1 MAEISADAIRN
12 VKTEYVRAIIKET
25 PWERRSRIK
34 DLVSLE
40 RFILNDWVVHSYAG
54 AMRRHQIIGS
64 NSTGYRCIVEELAQ
78 CDWLPK
84 ERKAAIQRIYQDYL
98 EEIQT
103 QEQEDIERDRETR
116 LADRL
121 ADEEA
126 LKAWTEAGGL

>member
-12 VKTEYVRAIIKET
+12 VKTEYVRSIIKET

-40 RFILNDWVVHSYAG
+40 TFILRDIRGYA
-54 AMRRHQIIGS
+54 AALHRHQILRS
-64 NSTGYRCIVEELAQ
+64 HSTAYRCIVEELVQ
-78 CDWLPK
+78 CDWLPE
-84 ERKAAIQRIYQDYL
+84 ERKAAIQENYQAYL
-98 EEIQT
+98 EGIQT
-103 QEQEDIERDRETR
+103 QEQEDIERDRKTR

>member
-1 MAEISADAIRN
+1 MEEISADAIRN

-40 RFILNDWVVHSYAG
+40 RFILNDWVARSYG
-54 AMRRHQIIGS
+54 EAMHRQRIRS
-64 NSTGYRCIVEELAQ
+64 NSTAHRCIVEELAR
-78 CDWLPK
+78 CDWLPE
-84 ERKAAIQRIYQDYL
+84 ERKATIQRIYQAYL

>member
-1 MAEISADAIRN
+1 MEEISADAIRN

-40 RFILNDWVVHSYAG
+40 RFILHEIRGYA
-54 AMRRHQIIGS
+54 AALHRHQILRS
-64 NSTGYRCIVEELAQ
+64 HSTAYRCIVEELVQ
-78 CDWLPK
+78 CDWLPE
-84 ERKAAIQRIYQDYL
+84 ERKAAIQENYQAYL
-98 EEIQT
+98 EGIQT

>member
-1 MAEISADAIRN
+1 MEEISADTIRN
-12 VKTEYVRAIIKET
+12 VKTEYVRAIIKKT

-40 RFILNDWVVHSYAG
+40 RFILKGWVVHSYG
-54 AMRRHQIIGS
+54 EAMHRHLIRS
-64 NSTGYRCIVEELAQ
+64 NSTAHRCIVEELAQ
-78 CDWLPK
+78 CDWLLE
-84 ERKAAIQRIYQDYL
+84 ERKAAIQENYQAYL
-98 EEIQT
+98 EGIQT

>member
-40 RFILNDWVVHSYAG
+40 RFILNDWVARSYG
-54 AMRRHQIIGS
+54 EAMHRHRIRS
-64 NSTGYRCIVEELAQ
+64 NSTAHRCIVEELVQ
-78 CDWLPK
+78 CDWLLE
-84 ERKAAIQRIYQDYL
+84 ERKAAIQENYQAYL
-98 EEIQT
+98 EGIQT

>member
-1 MAEISADAIRN
+1 MGEISADTIRN
-12 VKTEYVRAIIKET
+12 VKTEYVRSIIKET

-34 DLVSLE
+34 YLVSLE
-40 RFILNDWVVHSYAG
+40 RFILNDWVARSYG
-54 AMRRHQIIGS
+54 EAMHRHRIRS
-64 NSTGYRCIVEELAQ
+64 NSTAHRCIVEELVQ
-78 CDWLPK
+78 CDWLPE
-84 ERKAAIQRIYQDYL
+84 ERKATIQRIYQAYL
-98 EEIQT
+98 EGIQT

>member
-40 RFILNDWVVHSYAG
+40 RFILNDWVARSYG
-54 AMRRHQIIGS
+54 EAMHRHRIRS
-64 NSTGYRCIVEELAQ
+64 NSTAHRCIVEELVR
-78 CDWLPK
+78 CDWLPE
-84 ERKAAIQRIYQDYL
+84 ERKTTIQRIYQAYL
-98 EEIQT
+98 EGIQT
-103 QEQEDIERDRETR
+103 RKEEAIERDRKTR
-116 LADRL
+116 LADRQ

>member
-1 MAEISADAIRN
+1 MGEISADAIRN
-12 VKTEYVRAIIKET
+12 VKTEYVRSIIKET

-40 RFILNDWVVHSYAG
+40 RFILNDWGARSYG
-54 AMRRHQIIGS
+54 EAMHRHQIRS
-64 NSTGYRCIVEELAQ
+64 NSTAHRCIVEELVQ
-78 CDWLPK
+78 CDWLLE
-84 ERKAAIQRIYQDYL
+84 ERKAAIQENYQAYL
-98 EEIQT
+98 EGIQT

>member
-1 MAEISADAIRN
+1 MEEISADAIRN

-34 DLVSLE
+34 GLVSLE
-40 RFILNDWVVHSYAG
+40 RFILNDWVARSFG
-54 AMRRHQIIGS
+54 EAMHRHQIRS
-64 NSTGYRCIVEELAQ
+64 NSTGYRCIVKELVQ
-78 CDWLPK
+78 CDWLPE
-84 ERKAAIQRIYQDYL
+84 ERKAAIQENYQAYL
-98 EEIQT
+98 EGIQT

>member
-25 PWERRSRIK
+25 PWERRSRIR

-40 RFILNDWVVHSYAG
+40 NFILNDWVVHSYAA

-78 CDWLPK
+78 CDWLPE
-84 ERKAAIQRIYQDYL
+84 ERKAAIQRNYRVHL
-98 EEIQT
+98 EGIRT
-103 QEQEDIERDRETR
+103 REQEAIDRASR
-116 LADRL
+116 RRL

>member
-1 MAEISADAIRN
+1 MEEISADAIRN
-12 VKTEYVRAIIKET
+12 VKTEYVRSTIKET

-40 RFILNDWVVHSYAG
+40 RFILNDWVVHSYG
-54 AMRRHQIIGS
+54 EAMHRHRIRS
-64 NSTGYRCIVEELAQ
+64 NSTAHRCIVEELVQ
-78 CDWLPK
+78 CDWLPE
-84 ERKAAIQRIYQDYL
+84 ERKATIQRIYQDYL

-103 QEQEDIERDRETR
+103 QEQEDIELDRETR

>member
-1 MAEISADAIRN
+1 MGEISADAIRN

-40 RFILNDWVVHSYAG
+40 RFILNDWVARSFG
-54 AMRRHQIIGS
+54 EAMHRHRIRS
-64 NSTGYRCIVEELAQ
+64 NSTAHRCIVEELVQ
-78 CDWLPK
+78 CDWLPE
-84 ERKAAIQRIYQDYL
+84 ERKAAIQENYQAYL
-98 EEIQT
+98 EGIQT

-126 LKAWTEAGGL
+126 SKAWTEAGGL

>member
-1 MAEISADAIRN
+1 MEEISADAIRN

-40 RFILNDWVVHSYAG
+40 RFILKDWVARSFG
-54 AMRRHQIIGS
+54 EAMHRHRIRS
-64 NSTGYRCIVEELAQ
+64 NSTAHRCIVEELVQ
-78 CDWLPK
+78 CDWLPE
-84 ERKAAIQRIYQDYL
+84 ERKAAIQRNYRVHL
-98 EEIQT
+98 EGIRT
-103 QEQEDIERDRETR
+103 REQEAIERDRKTR

-121 ADEEA
+121 ADQEA